1 MAEADKK
8 KVLLLR
14 RSRGKLQSNL
24 QPIVLEYKERKKK
37 TKGSDEDDGK
47 EKYSE
52 GLEDIQQLEGNVMRV
67 AQRSTRALSKGI
79 DTYEQ
84 ERKRSAKEKK
94 DGAIEDFAHNS
105 AKATSVFMKE
115 ASEIPLDIAE
125 SLDATSY
132 KKRLRDSLRQAS
144 RVIRLFRI

>member
-1 MAEADKK
+1 MAESEKK
-8 KVLLLR
+8 KALVMR
-14 RSRGKLQSNL
+14 RSGGKLQPGM

-37 TKGSDEDDGK
+37 TRTEGENEEPRYSD
-47 EKYSE
+47 
-52 GLEDIQQLEGNVMRV
+52 GLEDVQRAEGDVMRV
-67 AQRSTRALSKGI
+67 AQRSARALSKSL

-105 AKATSVFMKE
+105 AKAASIYMKE
-115 ASEIPLDIAE
+115 MSEVPLDIAE
-125 SLDATSY
+125 SLDTSSY
-132 KKRLRDSLRQAS
+132 RKRLRESLHQTS